1 MATRLPDRPISDF
14 FAAEKPVVSVEFFP
28 PKNEDGAL
36 QILRTAN
43 ALQRSFNPDFVS
55 ITYGA
60 GGTTRERTFKYAKFL
75 REEYG
80 WQVMPHLT
88 CVGSSK
94 DELRELIQQIHDGG
108 YRNIMTLRGDP
119 PKGETEFKPHPEG
132 LGYANDLV
140 TFIHE
145 NFPNEFCL
153 GVGGYPEKH
162 PEAATLD
169 EDLANLK
176 KKVDAGAAFVTTQ
189 MFFDNASYFEF
200 ADKCEAAGI
209 EAPIIPG
216 LLPVLSL
223 EQIRKF
229 CNFCGAVLPRALE
242 ERLDAAG
249 GDKAQEAE
257 VGVQWC
263 YEQARELLD
272 RGAPGFH
279 LYILNRSD
287 SALKIMERL
296 KADHDALAAA
306 H

>member
-1 MATRLPDRPISDF
+1 MKSFDAPIADYF
-14 FAAEKPVVSVEFFP
+14 DAAKPVVSVEFFP

-60 GGTTRERTFKYAKFL
+60 GGTTRERTFKYAQFL

-88 CVGSSK
+88 CVGSSR
-94 DELRELIQQIHDGG
+94 DELRGLLERIHAGG
-108 YRNIMTLRGDP
+108 FRNIMTLRGDP
-119 PKGETEFKPHPEG
+119 PKGETDFQPHPDG
-132 LGYANDLV
+132 LGYASDLV
-140 TFIHE
+140 AFIHE
-145 NFPNEFCL
+145 NFPGEFCL

-162 PEAATLD
+162 PEAESLET
-169 EDLANLK
+169 DLANLK
-176 KKVDAGAAFVTTQ
+176 TKIDAGSAFITTQ
-189 MFFDNASYFEF
+189 MFFDNDAYFDFVEKVR
-200 ADKCEAAGI
+200 ALGVDT
-209 EAPIIPG
+209 PVIPG

-229 CNFCGAVLPRALE
+229 AGFCGTALPEALE
-242 ERLDAAG
+242 ERLLGAGDDLDAQAS
-249 GDKAQEAE
+249 
-257 VGVQWC
+257 VGIEWC
-263 YEQARELLD
+263 YEQITQLLE

-279 LYILNRSD
+279 LYILNRSA
-287 SALKIMERL
+287 SALKIMDRL
-296 KADHDALAAA
+296 KADHDALALA